1 MKKIRC
7 VYRLEVLILC
17 IALLITFFPQQA
29 FASHGIQIDRN
40 GSLTVNETYSIQNKV
55 KNLADVELQVW
66 RVARVT
72 TGVKFVLTDG
82 FAASGVSVNRLSGS
96 EWQDAADAL
105 LAYAKANAQ
114 DVGNAAKIKTDANG
128 KASLSNLETG
138 LYLVA
143 PVQTSVRVSGY
154 TVHLQKAFLVSLPY
168 QASAESAWEY
178 DVTVTPKN
186 EAKPYSPPPETVS
199 YTVNKV
205 WQDNDNAS
213 GTRPE
218 QIYVRLLQNGNPYT
232 GANATVVLQSGSW
245 SHTWK
250 YLPSGFK
257 YAAEEVF
264 VPEGYASSVSGN
276 TITNTL
282 KPQTPENPDNPD
294 KPDKPDK
301 PGRDDDGKPPVKP
314 EDRDS
319 DGKFPQRPDDGTPK
333 TGDEMM
339 PLIWILICLGAGAG
353 LFAVSRKNHKE

>member
-7 VYRLEVLILC
+7 VHRSTVLLLC
-17 IALLITFFPQQA
+17 IALLMMFFPQQA

-105 LAYAKANAQ
+105 FAYAKANAQ
-114 DVGNAAKIKTDANG
+114 DVGNAAKIKTDATG

-143 PVQTSVRVSGY
+143 PVQTSVRVPGY
-154 TVHLQKAFLVSLPY
+154 TVHLQRAFLVSLPY
-168 QASAESAWEY
+168 QVSQDSAWMY

-186 EAKPYSPPPETVS
+186 EAKPYSPPPQVTT
-199 YTVNKV
+199 YTVHKV
-205 WQDNDNAS
+205 WNDDNDKQ
-213 GTRPE
+213 GKRPE
-218 QIYVRLLQNGNPYT
+218 QVYVRLLQNGNPYL
-232 GANATVVLQSGSW
+232 GPDATVALQPGNW
-245 SHTWK
+245 SYTWK
-250 YLPSGFK
+250 SLPAGYK
-257 YAAEEVF
+257 YSIEEIF
-264 VPEGYASSVSGN
+264 VPGRYISSINGN
-276 TITNTL
+276 IITNTL
-282 KPQTPENPDNPD
+282 NPDEPEDPD
-294 KPDKPDK
+294 NPDKPDK

-314 EDRDS
+314 DRDS

-339 PLIWILICLGAGAG
+339 FTLWMLICLGAGAG
-353 LFAVSRKNHKE
+353 LFAASRKNHKE

>member
-7 VYRLEVLILC
+7 VYRPEVLILC
-17 IALLITFFPQQA
+17 IALLITFFPRQA
-29 FASHGIQIDRN
+29 FASHGIQIDRKA
-40 GSLTVNETYSIQNKV
+40 SLTVSETYSV
-55 KNLADVELQVW
+55 KEEVKPLANVELEVW

-250 YLPSGFK
+250 YLPSGYK
-257 YAAEEVF
+257 YSAEEVF

-314 EDRDS
+314 DRDS

>member
-1 MKKIRC
+1 MKKIQC
-7 VYRLEVLILC
+7 VYRPGVLILC
-17 IALLITFFPQQA
+17 IALLITFFPRQA

-40 GSLTVNETYSIQNKV
+40 ASLTVNETYSIQNKV

-82 FAASGVSVNRLSGS
+82 FAVSGVSVNRLSGS

-105 LAYAKANAQ
+105 LAYAKANPGT
-114 DVGNAAKIKTDANG
+114 VGQPEKIKTGDSGSAV
-128 KASLSNLETG
+128 LSNLETG

-143 PVQTSVRVSGY
+143 PVKPEVRVSGY
-154 TVHLQKAFLVSLPY
+154 RVHLQKAFLVSLPY

-186 EAKPYSPPPETVS
+186 QAKPYSSPTETVS

-213 GTRPE
+213 GKRPE
-218 QIYVRLLQNGNPYT
+218 QIYVRLLQNGNPYL
-232 GANATVVLQSGSW
+232 GPDATVALQPGNW
-245 SHTWK
+245 SYTWK
-250 YLPSGFK
+250 SLPAGYK
-257 YAAEEVF
+257 YSIEEIF
-264 VPEGYASSVSGN
+264 VPGGYISSINGN
-276 TITNTL
+276 IITNTL
-282 KPQTPENPDNPD
+282 NPDEPEDPDNPD
-294 KPDKPDK
+294 NPDK

-314 EDRDS
+314 DRDS

-339 PLIWILICLGAGAG
+339 FTLWMLICLGAGAG
-353 LFAVSRKNHKE
+353 LFAASRKNHKE

>member
-1 MKKIRC
+1 MKKRRC
-7 VYRLEVLILC
+7 VHRSTVLLLC
-17 IALLITFFPQQA
+17 IALLMMFFPQQA

-114 DVGNAAKIKTDANG
+114 DVGNAAKIKTDATG

-143 PVQTSVRVSGY
+143 PVQTSVRVPGY
-154 TVHLQKAFLVSLPY
+154 TVHLQRAFLVSLPY
-168 QASAESAWEY
+168 QVSQDSAWMY

-186 EAKPYSPPPETVS
+186 EAKPYSPPPQVTT
-199 YTVNKV
+199 YTVHKV
-205 WQDNDNAS
+205 WNDDNDKQGKRS
-213 GTRPE
+213 E
-218 QIYVRLLQNGNPYT
+218 QVYVRLLQTVALQPGNWSYTWKSLPAGYKYSIEEIFVPGGYISSINGNI
-232 GANATVVLQSGSW
+232 
-245 SHTWK
+245 
-250 YLPSGFK
+250 
-257 YAAEEVF
+257 
-264 VPEGYASSVSGN
+264 
-276 TITNTL
+276 ITNTL
-282 KPQTPENPDNPD
+282 NPDEPEDPD
-294 KPDKPDK
+294 NPDK

-314 EDRDS
+314 DRDS

-339 PLIWILICLGAGAG
+339 FTLWILVCLGAGAG
-353 LFAVSRKNHKE
+353 LFAASRKNHKE